1 MSNSFGFSKRGN
13 ALLRLLLS
21 RLLWGFVG
29 LENLLSC
36 PQDIYK
42 LDPMLSQ
49 MISIQIITHAPL
61 LSRVWYYPLLCLWFY
76 ALQVIG
82 IHFHPS
88 SQPRPAHLVNLEF
101 PPDVTFTKSCVLS
114 SPALRFFVGFRYCS
128 QFLVLEHS
136 HFFPCLGA
144 TNTFYGHDKQKVELR
159 VHDFFFMF
167 FSLP

>member
-61 LSRVWYYPLLCLWFY
+61 LSRV
-76 ALQVIG
+76 
-82 IHFHPS
+82 
-88 SQPRPAHLVNLEF
+88 
-101 PPDVTFTKSCVLS
+101 
-114 SPALRFFVGFRYCS
+114 
-128 QFLVLEHS
+128 
-136 HFFPCLGA
+136 
-144 TNTFYGHDKQKVELR
+144 
-159 VHDFFFMF
+159 
-167 FSLP
+167 